1 MRCFPFFIVW
11 QRPKLL
17 LYWKFETDIL
27 ENRKMRQ
34 KHFDLPFTFFLSCF
48 RTNCGRTFQSHFY
61 NFAKCQTLL
70 PLKHIRLVSFE
81 YKACN
86 FYFIQ
91 YLQGKSTNFPRYR
104 KYFVSNAIFHDHPR
118 ETIYIFLFNSPW
130 LHKMSRQHWSTQLQD
145 AGVPDFFFPCL
156 QDLF

>member
-1 MRCFPFFIVW
+1 
-11 QRPKLL
+11 
-17 LYWKFETDIL
+17 
-27 ENRKMRQ
+27 MRQ

-70 PLKHIRLVSFE
+70 PLKHLRLVSFE

-86 FYFIQ
+86 FHFTQ

-118 ETIYIFLFNSPW
+118 ETIYIFLINSLDCTRCPD
-130 LHKMSRQHWSTQLQD
+130 SSAQR
-145 AGVPDFFFPCL
+145 VPEPDPLPGISFDTRPYPIQF
-156 QDLF
+156 